1 MKFCLCLVCCR
12 DFFNIMLKQS
22 ITVSNK
28 SLGLFFDNPI
38 IANQDKKNL
47 ISKVFAEHVSSTV
60 LDFLMV
66 LVDRGR
72 IKLLRNVA
80 EKYLELA
87 YKLSSITVAK
97 VQTVQSFSPDQEVAL
112 IAKIKA
118 MTQSDEVK
126 LIVEIDEGL
135 LGGFTV
141 QVDSKIIDASLKGKI
156 RQVASH
162 LDVII

>member
-1 MKFCLCLVCCR
+1 
-12 DFFNIMLKQS
+12 
-22 ITVSNK
+22 
-28 SLGLFFDNPI
+28 
-38 IANQDKKNL
+38 
-47 ISKVFAEHVSSTV
+47 
-60 LDFLMV
+60 MV

-72 IKLLRNVA
+72 ITILQNVA

-97 VQTVQSFSPDQEVAL
+97 VTTVQALSTDQETAL
-112 IAKIKA
+112 TTKIKA
-118 MTQSDEVK
+118 MTQSNEVK

-135 LGGFTV
+135 LGGFTI
-141 QVDSKIIDASLKGKI
+141 QVGSKIIDASLKGKI